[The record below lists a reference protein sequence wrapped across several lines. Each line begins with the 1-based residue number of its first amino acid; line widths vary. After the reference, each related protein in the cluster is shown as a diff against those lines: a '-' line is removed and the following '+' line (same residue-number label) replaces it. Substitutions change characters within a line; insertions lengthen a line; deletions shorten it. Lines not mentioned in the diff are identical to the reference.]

1 MSIHERYINLVEKVT
16 GMSFFELSKASPMD
30 FWKKLRGSKPI
41 KVVSYFPITGN
52 GGSVF
57 HSVYT
62 TEEANKEVDKA
73 IASLAC

>member
-1 MSIHERYINLVEKVT
+1 MSIHERYISLVEKIT
-16 GMSFFELSKASPMD
+16 GMYFAELVKASPTD
-30 FWKKLRGSKPI
+30 FWKKLRGGKPM

-62 TEEANKEVDKA
+62 TEEANLEVDKA